1 MSVKR
6 VLGFGALAAF
16 ALGGLSGCG
25 LCKDEILEE
34 LPSPDGKWTAAVL
47 TRDCGAT
54 TAEYM
59 TVNLHDFE
67 HEHLD
72 PENDVFV
79 TKYVRRLHVTW
90 NGNDRL
96 ILDCDN
102 CVAHEIEKKMDKHG
116 TVQII
121 YR

>member
-1 MSVKR
+1 VNLKQLLASS
-6 VLGFGALAAF
+6 ALAA
-16 ALGGLSGCG
+16 LVLEGLSGCG
-25 LCKDEILEE
+25 LCKDKILEE
-34 LPSPDGKWTAAVL
+34 TPSPDGKRAATVL

-67 HEHLD
+67 HKHLD

-79 TKYVRRLHVTW
+79 SKYVRRLHVSW
-90 NGNDRL
+90 NGNDSL
-96 ILDCDN
+96 ILNCDN

-116 TVQII
+116 TVRII

>member
-1 MSVKR
+1 VSLKQISV
-6 VLGFGALAAF
+6 FGVLAAL

-25 LCKDEILEE
+25 LCKDKILEE
-34 LPSPDGKWTAAVL
+34 TPSPDGKWTATVL

-67 HEHLD
+67 HKHLD
-72 PENDVFV
+72 PENDVLV
-79 TKYVRRLHVTW
+79 TKYVRRLHVSW
-90 NGNDRL
+90 HGNDSL
-96 ILDCDN
+96 ILDCEN
-102 CVAHEIEKKMDKHG
+102 CVAHEIEKKMDKYG
-116 TVQII
+116 TVRII